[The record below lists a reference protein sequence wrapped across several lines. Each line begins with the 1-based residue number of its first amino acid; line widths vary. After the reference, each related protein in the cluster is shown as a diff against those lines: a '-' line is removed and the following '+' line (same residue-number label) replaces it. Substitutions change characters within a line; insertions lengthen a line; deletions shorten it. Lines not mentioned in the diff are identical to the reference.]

1 MCWVKGYTFLRF
13 WIIIAT
19 FPSRKLT
26 HFILANNL
34 GILIFPPLQQQ
45 WTFFLNE
52 KLFLLICEKCS
63 LRWVFRSQWKTFYNL
78 SWGYSGICNWYVSLT
93 SKIIL
98 HIRMSHKKVPII
110 DNFWSYKTVSFKSFN
125 LIKFFF
131 NLINLF
137 VNWGRSL
144 RLRTGQTANAF

>member
-1 MCWVKGYTFLRF
+1 MCWVKVYTFLRF

-19 FPSRKLT
+19 FPSRKAYPL
-26 HFILANNL
+26 HSGQQYGNIN
-34 GILIFPPLQQQ
+34 FP
-45 WTFFLNE
+45 TSSTTMKIFLNE

-63 LRWVFRSQWKTFYNL
+63 PRWVLGVRGRPSRICLGDILGYASGMFPWHLRSFYIL
-78 SWGYSGICNWYVSLT
+78 GWVIRKWQELT
-93 SKIIL
+93 IFDLRKQ
-98 HIRMSHKKVPII
+98 
-110 DNFWSYKTVSFKSFN
+110 SFKS
-125 LIKFFF
+125 F